1 MKVNYRLATLDDL
14 GAMIRRGM
22 RPADEREALRL
33 GMDDPYLGLWEAFH
47 LSDIAVAAYY
57 RGQIA
62 CMFGVAPVSLLADEA
77 CIWLVGHEDV
87 ERHWLRFLREC
98 RPALTDLIRGYR
110 LVHNIIDQDNV
121 LALGW
126 LGWLGFTV
134 DQERPILLPG
144 GHVFYRF
151 WKEA

>member
-47 LSDIAVAAYY
+47 TVRHRRGRLLPGPDRLHVRGRPGVVAGG
-57 RGQIA
+57 R
-62 CMFGVAPVSLLADEA
+62 SLYLA
-77 CIWLVGHEDV
+77 GRHEDV

-110 LVHNIIDQDNV
+110 LVHNIIDRDNV

-126 LGWLGFTV
+126 LDWLGFTV